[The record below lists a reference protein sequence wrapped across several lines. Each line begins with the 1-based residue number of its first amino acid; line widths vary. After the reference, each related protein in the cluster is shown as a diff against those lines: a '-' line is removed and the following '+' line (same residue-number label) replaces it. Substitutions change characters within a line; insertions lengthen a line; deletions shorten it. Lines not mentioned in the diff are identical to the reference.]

1 MKRILDLTN
10 CKSTEEMCEKVNKQI
25 QKTEKNH
32 NAINKALVETKNEF
46 EEEAKSAKKA
56 RVNVLK
62 RIINWFKKVF

>member
-32 NAINKALVETKNEF
+32 NAINKALVETKKEF

>member
-25 QKTEKNH
+25 RKTEKNH
-32 NAINKALVETKNEF
+32 NAINKALVETKKEF
-46 EEEAKSAKKA
+46 EEEAKNAKKA

>member
-25 QKTEKNH
+25 RKTEKNH
-32 NAINKALVETKNEF
+32 NAINKALVETKKEF

>member
-32 NAINKALVETKNEF
+32 NAINKALVETKKEF
-46 EEEAKSAKKA
+46 EEEAKGAKKA
-56 RVNVLK
+56 RANALK

>member
-62 RIINWFKKVF
+62 RIINWFKKVL